1 MHFIEE
7 IFNNRVN
14 TQTHKKLIRYGK
26 GVFEGPWLKLKII
39 GSKVNITSTFHYV
52 DEFYEFIFSR
62 VLFEKIPVDISI
74 AYNEDISEEL
84 MEFGIKNLQKN
95 SRSGIFKF
103 KFEAEMDLNLFK
115 KLRKYKI
122 LFNLKTEIFNM
133 RVKDS
138 YPKPNKDVVTN
149 FCRFQFSKEFI
160 EPFSKE
166 FLFDLEHILK
176 EVEIS
181 HTIEIE
187 DVELPKKIVD
197 FKQARI
203 EAKRIGKIIRKI
215 QEGNSEEVKEIKF
228 RA

>member
-1 MHFIEE
+1 MHFIKE
-7 IFNNRVN
+7 IFNNKIN
-14 TQTHKKLIRYGK
+14 NQTHKKLIRYGK
-26 GVFEGPWLKLKII
+26 GVFQGPWLKLKIV
-39 GSKVNITSTFHYV
+39 GSKVNVSSTFHYV
-52 DEFYEFIFSR
+52 DEFYEFIFSKIF
-62 VLFEKIPVDISI
+62 FEKIPVDISI
-74 AYNEDISEEL
+74 TYNEEISEKL
-84 MEFGIKNLQKN
+84 LKLGVKNLQKT

-103 KFEAEMDLNLFK
+103 KFEAEMDLDLFK
-115 KLRKYKI
+115 KLRQYKI
-122 LFNLKTEIFNM
+122 LFNLKNEIFSM
-133 RVKDS
+133 RVKES
-138 YPKPNKDVVTN
+138 YPKPNKDAVTN

-181 HTIEIE
+181 HTIEVE

-203 EAKRIGKIIRKI
+203 EAKRIGKVIRKI
-215 QEGNSEEVKEIKF
+215 QDVNGEEVREVKF